1 MTEEETTFKVGDS
14 VLDIIKELATNEN
27 TSEKFKSM
35 ILSDEY
41 KFSYWS
47 IVNEDG
53 SETKINKGTVVESA
67 TVTLKAHWKNK

>member
-1 MTEEETTFKVGDS
+1 
-14 VLDIIKELATNEN
+14 
-27 TSEKFKSM
+27 M

-53 SETKINKGTVVESA
+53 SETKINKGTVVESEA
-67 TVTLKAHWKNK
+67 ITLKAHWKNK